1 MSDHPKMPNW
11 RFDSHL
17 NTCKKLQREQ
27 FLTTVNPKVI
37 FLCTHSPPT
46 PHICQRLVI
55 SYLKEG
61 WRLVGE
67 GVVRQLLKIT
77 NEVSI

>member
-55 SYLKEG
+55 S
-61 WRLVGE
+61 
-67 GVVRQLLKIT
+67 
-77 NEVSI
+77 